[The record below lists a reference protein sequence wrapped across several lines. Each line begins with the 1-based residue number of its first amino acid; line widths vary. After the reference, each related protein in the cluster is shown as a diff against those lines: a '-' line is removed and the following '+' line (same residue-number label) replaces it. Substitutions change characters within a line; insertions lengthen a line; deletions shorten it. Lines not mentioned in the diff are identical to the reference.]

1 MEGEF
6 VAPSVSPPYNQK
18 NGVFSTKIT
27 WLRCLNL
34 SEGGCRAQLNS
45 SALTEWGETLVKRGV
60 ALSEG
65 VFIAGLGIP
74 SPHAPRSRSA
84 RGGGGRHKSCQP
96 TTSALVEQDK
106 RPCRGGCNNPA
117 LVEGGGGERVGD
129 TPLPVQGY
137 PPRRCGATIDGL
149 ADTVQGL
156 PRADSARIELMAAA
170 PPTRHATPRAPLAGV
185 IALPSTLSPRYVAP
199 RPLFKPN
206 ACSILDCCENIT

>member
-18 NGVFSTKIT
+18 NGGISTKIT

-34 SEGGCRAQLNS
+34 YEGGCRAQLNS

-84 RGGGGRHKSCQP
+84 WGGGGAAQNVP
-96 TTSALVEQDK
+96 TYDK
-106 RPCRGGCNNPA
+106 RPCRAGQAPLSGGVTIP
-117 LVEGGGGERVGD
+117 LIEGGGEGRGGD
-129 TPLPVQGY
+129 TPYPYPASRTRTRTLLAYPASY
-137 PPRRCGATIDGL
+137 PPPIG
-149 ADTVQGL
+149 
-156 PRADSARIELMAAA
+156 
-170 PPTRHATPRAPLAGV
+170 
-185 IALPSTLSPRYVAP
+185 
-199 RPLFKPN
+199 RP
-206 ACSILDCCENIT
+206 A